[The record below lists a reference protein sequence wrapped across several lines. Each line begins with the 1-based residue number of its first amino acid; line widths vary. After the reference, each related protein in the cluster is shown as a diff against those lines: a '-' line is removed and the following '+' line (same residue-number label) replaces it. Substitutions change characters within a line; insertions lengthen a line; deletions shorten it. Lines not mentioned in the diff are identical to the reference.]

1 MRSLRNELTE
11 AHQTNAE
18 LTARIGRANP
28 SDGSRALGLWALERH
43 RQARLAS
50 TPLLGLAVGPGA
62 DLTVGL
68 TEAIRVE
75 LELLREEVGT
85 HAELA
90 TLDLGESVDAH
101 EALTILRIVQELTST
116 LAKRADELQVHV
128 GREERDATVRVV
140 ADRLDRPAAER
151 VGVRIRAR
159 RRSTAPSTCGRTRT
173 PTTRCSRSSG
183 SAPRTTPD
191 RRAPARPA
199 SRRTTMATKA
209 DRTRIEKLI
218 APFRVDDPK
227 RFRLADRDPG
237 ATDGVKRQGRGPG
250 RASPR
255 ASSGSSS
262 SRPGSPRRR
271 PTAWSSCSR
280 RSTPRAR
287 TARSST

>member
-1 MRSLRNELTE
+1 VSVAGWIVLAVLVVALIVAEVGWLRTSAARKARETELTAELEQEHAARSEATKANEHLETRMRSLRNELAE

-75 LELLREEVGT
+75 LELLREDVGT
-85 HAELA
+85 HAELT

-128 GREERDATVRVV
+128 GREGRDPTVRVV
-140 ADRLDRPAAER
+140 AVGWTDAPPNASAFESGLAALDGTLDLRPDPDTSDTLLAIVRL
-151 VGVRIRAR
+151 G
-159 RRSTAPSTCGRTRT
+159 TA
-173 PTTRCSRSSG
+173 
-183 SAPRTTPD
+183 
-191 RRAPARPA
+191 
-199 SRRTTMATKA
+199 
-209 DRTRIEKLI
+209 
-218 APFRVDDPK
+218 DD
-227 RFRLADRDPG
+227 D
-237 ATDGVKRQGRGPG
+237 
-250 RASPR
+250 
-255 ASSGSSS
+255 
-262 SRPGSPRRR
+262 
-271 PTAWSSCSR
+271 
-280 RSTPRAR
+280 
-287 TARSST
+287 